1 MTFDDVKK
9 HFGSVAKAAKALKM
23 TQAAV
28 YAWKYRGR
36 IPRLSQAHVQIA
48 SNGVLKMDAE
58 EETPP
63 ATA

>member
-9 HFGSVAKAAKALKM
+9 HWGSVAKAAKALKL
-23 TQAAV
+23 TPATI
-28 YAWKYRGR
+28 YAWKYRGG
-36 IPRLSQAHVQIA
+36 IPRLSQAHVQVV
-48 SNGVLKMDAE
+48 SEGVLKME